1 MRRLFS
7 SLALLLLLAMPSRA
21 EEIKLASWNLNW
33 LTTRAPGDPLLPPEL
48 PSRGPEDFARL
59 RLYAQRLAADVL
71 ALEEVDGPEAAA
83 RLLDPAEWQFFF
95 PDEHDVQRVGIAV
108 RRRLRARQNPD
119 LAALDRAPEARFSLR
134 RGVDVTVQ
142 GAGGATLRLLAL
154 HLKAGC
160 RQGAVTGVAE
170 GDRECAILG
179 EQAGI
184 LAEWIAARQAEGA
197 GFAVLGDFNRRFQ
210 GPRDAF
216 LRRIAKR
223 GALLRATE
231 GRSDPCWG
239 GRDFIDHI
247 LLGGAAR
254 DWLVPDSLRVLVYA
268 EREPG
273 WKDRLSDHCPVSVRL
288 NLP

>member
-1 MRRLFS
+1 MRLLFS
-7 SLALLLLLAMPSRA
+7 SLVLLFLLFAAPARA
-21 EEIKLASWNLNW
+21 GEIKLATWNLNW

-48 PSRGPEDFARL
+48 PGRGAEDFVRL
-59 RLYAQRLAADVL
+59 HLYAQRLAADVL

-83 RLLDPAEWQFFF
+83 RLLDPAEWRFFF
-95 PDEHDVQRVGIAV
+95 ANEHDVQRVGIAV

-134 RGVDVTVQ
+134 RGVDVTIEEP
-142 GAGGATLRLLAL
+142 GGAPLRLLAL

-160 RQGAVTGVAE
+160 RQGAFLE

-184 LAEWIAARQAEGA
+184 VADWITARQGEGG

-223 GALLRATE
+223 GTLLRATE

-273 WKDRLSDHCPVSVRL
+273 RKDSLSDHCPVSVRL